1 MLDFKVFDW
10 LSKNR
15 MYLTVVLIPV
25 KFWFVTLSSINDN
38 MIEII
43 LKRICFEQ
51 SFVNIF
57 FYA

>member
-43 LKRICFEQ
+43 LKRIFE
-51 SFVNIF
+51 
-57 FYA
+57 

>member
-25 KFWFVTLSSINDN
+25 ILFVTLSSINDK

-43 LKRICFEQ
+43 LKRICFE
-51 SFVNIF
+51 
-57 FYA
+57 